1 MLCTIL
7 KNLRIRSSYTQ
18 QELGKILGVGKST
31 ISMYETGARVPD
43 YEMLKK
49 MADVFGVDI
58 NVLFGNAV
66 EDKTATPSISKEAAA
81 LIETLSNLPSD
92 RADFAN
98 RVLEL
103 VNLILQVSAD
113 KYPLLED
120 LLRVYLKNL

>member
-49 MADVFGVDI
+49 
-58 NVLFGNAV
+58 
-66 EDKTATPSISKEAAA
+66 
-81 LIETLSNLPSD
+81 TLNKYYWQE
-92 RADFAN
+92 
-98 RVLEL
+98 LE
-103 VNLILQVSAD
+103 SM
-113 KYPLLED
+113 
-120 LLRVYLKNL
+120 RR

>member
-66 EDKTATPSISKEAAA
+66 EDKTAPTPMTEAEAA
-81 LIETLSNLPSD
+81 L
-92 RADFAN
+92 
-98 RVLEL
+98 LEL
-103 VNLILQVSAD
+103 FKRVPAD
-113 KYPLLED
+113 KQ
-120 LLRVYLKNL
+120 NLVLGMIRAAIESQG